1 MLLHYGHQALTGEER
16 VLPPPRRQS
25 NIRHKDF
32 RSSVRPLSFA
42 PLRMK
47 TTQLSEVAIFS
58 PPGLGGKSDFDMK
71 KDEVNEVEDTN
82 DDNECFLRFS
92 DKAENQSHNTF
103 LHLFHLLDTI
113 LPRMVFC
120 GQAS

>member
-1 MLLHYGHQALTGEER
+1 ME
-16 VLPPPRRQS
+16 
-25 NIRHKDF
+25 
-32 RSSVRPLSFA
+32 
-42 PLRMK
+42 
-47 TTQLSEVAIFS
+47 
-58 PPGLGGKSDFDMK
+58 

-92 DKAENQSHNTF
+92 DKAENQSHDTF

-120 GQAS
+120 CQASLANCANKLVSTVTTEYHTQHHRISYAAQIFLYYWYHNPSNEAKTYTTKHHTR

>member
-1 MLLHYGHQALTGEER
+1 ME
-16 VLPPPRRQS
+16 
-25 NIRHKDF
+25 
-32 RSSVRPLSFA
+32 
-42 PLRMK
+42 
-47 TTQLSEVAIFS
+47 
-58 PPGLGGKSDFDMK
+58 
-71 KDEVNEVEDTN
+71 KDEVNEVNDTN

-92 DKAENQSHNTF
+92 DKAENQSHDTF